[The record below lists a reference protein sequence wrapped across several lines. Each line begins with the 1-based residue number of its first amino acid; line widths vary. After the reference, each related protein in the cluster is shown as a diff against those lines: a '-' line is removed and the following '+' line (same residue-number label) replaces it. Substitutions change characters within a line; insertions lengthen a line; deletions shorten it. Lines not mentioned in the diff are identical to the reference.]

1 MTQGN
6 GHVAGAGSESGARD
20 REFGKLDW
28 LLLVVLLVATMAV
41 AYLTAMAIWRFAE
54 GSFLLGF
61 VKYSLLLLAN
71 LAIGALAAGLW
82 IEWQRPRRSKFGK
95 RQGDGDVYLVRPA
108 KLITGV
114 VALVLLTG
122 VEFWVLGVIHT
133 DLLRDFLLV
142 IGCLLIGA
150 AACAPWRRS
159 PFAKVRLAVW
169 PNRLDGYT
177 GPWLGVRLFLAPLSG
192 VMLGVVAS
200 ASWYLGN
207 AYYTNRESA
216 SAAMPTYRIPLSG
229 GYLALGD
236 SYSAGEGL
244 GPFQGAAKGIS
255 PDTNLDNCHRSTAE
269 AYAEVIPVRSGGH
282 PLHLGG
288 PSSNSSFRACSSA
301 VISDIFAKRRGSPY
315 VAAQVTLGVVP
326 RDPALVT
333 ITIGGNDALFSKIVG
348 NCFLVADCR
357 HEHFPPNVPPPPPPG
372 RPRYLSYR
380 PFKGPLDTWAPQMIA
395 VVGDNE
401 LTLFKALRAD
411 FPHARIIVLG
421 YPYLFPPPSRT
432 AGLWPTYCNSFLRR
446 YSPAIRGAV
455 RHWEDEFNA
464 RIYEAAA
471 IAKVEFIS
479 PVMAWRGHEPCGVD
493 GQFLHSIKPALNF
506 PVPLDGGSFHPNQ
519 SGQRVYA
526 ALLDCYLYDH
536 PQKPPPY
543 VLPGSRLPR
552 TLPASLQWPSRLG
565 LKPPPGLKTA
575 LPGCGTW

>member
-1 MTQGN
+1 LALAQPS
-6 GHVAGAGSESGARD
+6 AAESG
-20 REFGKLDW
+20 REFDVLDW
-28 LLLVVLLVATMAV
+28 LLLVGLLLAAMAV
-41 AYLTAMAIWRFAE
+41 TYLTAMAIWRFAE

-61 VKYSLLLLAN
+61 VEYSLLLLAN

-82 IEWQRPRRSKFGK
+82 IEWKRPRRSKFGR
-95 RQGDGDVYLVRPA
+95 RQGDIYQVRPA
-108 KLITGV
+108 KLIIGV
-114 VALVLLTG
+114 VAWIVLVGL
-122 VEFWVLGVIHT
+122 EFCVLVSVIHA
-133 DLLRDFLLV
+133 DLVSEVLPV

-150 AACAPWRRS
+150 AACAPWATS
-159 PFAKVRLAVW
+159 APAKVRLALW
-169 PNRLDGYT
+169 PNRGESDT
-177 GPWLGVRLFLAPLSG
+177 RPWLGVRLFLAPLIG

-207 AYYTNRESA
+207 AYYTNRESP
-216 SAAMPTYRIPLSG
+216 SAAMPTYTITLSG

-244 GPFQGAAKGIS
+244 GPFQGAAQGIS
-255 PDTNLDNCHRSTAE
+255 PDTNLDNCHRSTAL
-269 AYAEVIPVRSGGH
+269 AYAEVIQLRSGGH

-288 PSSNSSFRACSSA
+288 PSSNRSFRACSSA

-315 VAAQVTLGVVP
+315 VPAQVTLGVVP

-333 ITIGGNDALFSKIVG
+333 ITIGGNDALFSNIVG
-348 NCFLVADCR
+348 NCFLVADCLR
-357 HEHFPPNVPPPPPPG
+357 ERFPPAIPPPPPPG
-372 RPRYLSYR
+372 QPRYLSYGHI
-380 PFKGPLDTWAPQMIA
+380 KGPLDTWAPQMIA

-421 YPYLFPPPSRT
+421 YPYLFPSPART
-432 AGLWPTYCNSFLRR
+432 AGLWPTFCNSFLRR
-446 YSPAIRGAV
+446 YSPAVRGAV
-455 RHWEDEFNA
+455 RGWEDAFNA

-493 GQFLHSIKPALNF
+493 GQFLHSIKPALIF

-526 ALLDCYLYDH
+526 ALMDCYLHDY
-536 PQKPPPY
+536 PRQPSY
-543 VLPGSRLPR
+543 VIPGSRLPS
-552 TLPASLQWPSRLG
+552 TLPASLQTPFRLG
-565 LKPPPGLKTA
+565 LEPPPGLRSA